1 MSGKTNTGDEERSQM
16 DYPEVPYYDVL
27 KMLKSDATTGLSN
40 EEAQSRLSRYG
51 PNEVVERKINPAI
64 RLAKK
69 FWGLTAWMLELAII
83 FSFLLHRYFD
93 VYVIASLLVVNAI
106 VAFIQEQKASSAM
119 EMLRKQLQI
128 GSRVLRDGRW
138 QTISAKELVPGD
150 IVRVRTGDYV
160 PTDLKMIEK
169 AELGADQS
177 ALTGESIIVEKKQDD
192 ILFAP
197 FK

>member
-1 MSGKTNTGDEERSQM
+1 M

-93 VYVIASLLVVNAI
+93 AYVIASLLVVNAI

-197 FK
+197 FE